1 MSIAHRINVLIKEEK
16 NLTTFA
22 KKIGLS
28 QPGLASMLK
37 RDSGIK
43 SSTIVSILK
52 LYDNP
57 KLNPLW
63 LLLGEGKMWLDPGEE
78 ESMGMVDL
86 DKQDEEEVY
95 KRMNKLLEQRVAELE
110 REIKRKDPDLAGE
123 LGIE

>member
-1 MSIAHRINVLIKEEK
+1 
-16 NLTTFA
+16 
-22 KKIGLS
+22 
-28 QPGLASMLK
+28 MLK